1 MPTMSAALASPPMLN
16 QASPV
21 PLYQQLAELLRGAMD
36 AGLLPEQEKIPSEY
50 DLAQTYGIGRPTVRQ
65 ATDLLVRE
73 GALQRRRGSGTY
85 VLPKAKRIDL
95 LSLNGTGEALQA
107 SNVDATS
114 EWLQTPELVSG
125 DEAKMGFASAYQLQ
139 RLTHI
144 DAEPALLETFY
155 LNTDVFANFAKH
167 FQPSQSLSAQV
178 KQQYFYTATS
188 ADQNF
193 HIMFPSRKLAEL
205 MQINNK
211 LPLLHVARKL
221 HFGSVEGAIYCDIV
235 CRTDRFNF
243 SQTIHTHS

>member
-50 DLAQTYGIGRPTVRQ
+50 DLAQTYGIAGLPYAKPQTCWSAKVPYS
-65 ATDLLVRE
+65 A
-73 GALQRRRGSGTY
+73 A

-95 LSLNGTGEALQA
+95 LSLSGTGEALQA

-114 EWLQTPELVSG
+114 EWLQTPKLVSA

-155 LNTDVFANFAKH
+155 LNTDVFTNFAKH
-167 FQPSQSLSAQV
+167 FHPNQSLSAQV
-178 KQQYFYTATS
+178 KQQYFYTAIS

-193 HIMFPSRKLAEL
+193 HLMFPSRKLAEL
-205 MQINNK
+205 MQTNNK

-235 CRTDRFNF
+235 CCTDRFNF